1 MSESI
6 IECVPNISEGTD
18 LEKVER
24 IIAGVRDVE
33 GVTLVGCESDAD
45 HNRSVI
51 TLAGNGDALVEAA
64 FRIYKAAKDE
74 IDLNKH
80 LGEHPRMGAVDVC
93 PFIPVADATMEQ
105 CVACAEKLAERVGK
119 ELELP
124 IYLYESAARREDRKN
139 LATIRKGQFEKLKD
153 LIGKDEDRVPDF
165 GPNAIHPT
173 FGCSAIGARFF
184 LIAYNVNLNSDDVAL
199 AKTIGKTVREKDGGM
214 KAVKGMGFEI
224 QMNGK
229 TYGQV
234 SMNLVDY
241 RETSPALVYKRI
253 EELAAEQSVDVLES
267 ELIGV
272 MPQATVDLCAE
283 QLGINESDAG
293 ARADAVAKALKIKG
307 WKREMVL
314 ENNL

>member
-1 MSESI
+1 
-6 IECVPNISEGTD
+6 
-18 LEKVER
+18 
-24 IIAGVRDVE
+24 
-33 GVTLVGCESDAD
+33 
-45 HNRSVI
+45 
-51 TLAGNGDALVEAA
+51 
-64 FRIYKAAKDE
+64 
-74 IDLNKH
+74 
-80 LGEHPRMGAVDVC
+80 
-93 PFIPVADATMEQ
+93 
-105 CVACAEKLAERVGK
+105 
-119 ELELP
+119 
-124 IYLYESAARREDRKN
+124 
-139 LATIRKGQFEKLKD
+139 
-153 LIGKDEDRVPDF
+153 
-165 GPNAIHPT
+165 
-173 FGCSAIGARFF
+173 
-184 LIAYNVNLNSDDVAL
+184 VAL